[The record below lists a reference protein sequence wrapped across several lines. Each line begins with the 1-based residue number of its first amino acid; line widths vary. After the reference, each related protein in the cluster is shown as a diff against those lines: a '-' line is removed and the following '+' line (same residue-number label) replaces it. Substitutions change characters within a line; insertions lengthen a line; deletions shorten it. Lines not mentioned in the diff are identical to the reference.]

1 MLRILIAA
9 ILLAALLIAADA
21 NGAPGEPGPLEV
33 SQAGAAKAQEC
44 RTVATASTTKTTS
57 PGFTSETSTTCRYDK
72 ATNKSTC
79 TNKYKDSFKTGTTTI
94 SVTTYAKLD
103 DVIDE
108 TKVNPPRRRSLRTDT
123 TAEGSKGKST
133 TSLVNTYDGQ
143 NRLVQEVGT
152 STPGTTVTTTYTRW
166 DAAGRPTAGRSVV

>member
-1 MLRILIAA
+1 MLRNLIAA
-9 ILLAALLIAADA
+9 ALLAAPLMATALTSRPASR
-21 NGAPGEPGPLEV
+21 GRSKRVKPAPRRR
-33 SQAGAAKAQEC
+33 QEC
-44 RTVATASTTKTTS
+44 RTAATASTTKTTS
-57 PGFTSETSTTCRYDK
+57 PGFTSETSTTCRFDR
-72 ATNKSTC
+72 TTSKSTC
-79 TNKYKDSFKTGTTTI
+79 TNKYKDSFKTETTTV
-94 SVTTYAKLD
+94 SVTTYARFEDAL
-103 DVIDE
+103 DE